1 MGGRLGK
8 PNVGFLGLQSNCLR
22 VDGYVGKPA
31 ELAVVPELHDAAL
44 AVSLFGNC
52 DDCLTAWLVSVSV

>member
-1 MGGRLGK
+1 MDGRLGK

-22 VDGYVGKPA
+22 VDGYVRKPA

-44 AVSLFGNC
+44 AVSLLC
-52 DDCLTAWLVSVSV
+52 DDD